1 MARCSVLRS
10 TAICISSQYND
21 DDDDDDDDD
30 ADDDDDNDVAYEG
43 LMRMSV
49 SF

>member
-1 MARCSVLRS
+1 VLSS
-10 TAICISSQYND
+10 TAICISSQYN

-43 LMRMSV
+43 IMRMSV

>member
-21 DDDDDDDDD
+21 DDDY
-30 ADDDDDNDVAYEG
+30 DDDDDNDVAYEG
-43 LMRMSV
+43 IMRMSV

>member
-1 MARCSVLRS
+1 MARCCVLRS

-21 DDDDDDDDD
+21 DDDDEY
-30 ADDDDDNDVAYEG
+30 DVAYKG
-43 LMRMSV
+43 IMRMSV